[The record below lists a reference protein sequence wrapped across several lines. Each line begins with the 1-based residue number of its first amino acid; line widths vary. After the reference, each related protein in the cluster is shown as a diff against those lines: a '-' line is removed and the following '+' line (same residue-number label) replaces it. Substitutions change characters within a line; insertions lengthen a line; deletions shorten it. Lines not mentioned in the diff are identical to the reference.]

1 MLLRNTLDRMKTQIT
16 MTDVLAKCGFLAVE
30 NDKLKAYI
38 TELEKAIQE
47 LKDVSNSDETRQ
59 PGD

>member
-1 MLLRNTLDRMKTQIT
+1 MKTQIT
-16 MTDVLAKCGFLAVE
+16 MTDVLAKCALLAVE
-30 NDKLKAYI
+30 NDKLKMHIA
-38 TELEKAIQE
+38 ELEKAIQE

>member
-1 MLLRNTLDRMKTQIT
+1 MK
-16 MTDVLAKCGFLAVE
+16 MTTTDILAKCGFLSVE
-30 NDKLKAYI
+30 NDKLKMHIA
-38 TELEKAIQE
+38 ELEKAIQE